1 MTEKLI
7 FMGIAILCVV
17 IGYFMGLKSARPDE
31 KLITLHRDQ
40 GSTDEPEGDI
50 FNDAMLSP
58 DPDAEMDMRVGTR

>member
-31 KLITLHRDQ
+31 KLITRHRDQ

-50 FNDAMLSP
+50 FNDAMIP
-58 DPDAEMDMRVGTR
+58 PGDDERVDTR